1 MSEQSSVNWFG
12 QKIMY
17 LSELK
22 AQHFRQFKDFS
33 MAFNKGLNLLV
44 GENNAGKSSVIDAIR
59 LVLDTTSAEW
69 VNLKSTDFLNGKNE
83 LQIQLKFE
91 DLSLRESGLFLEY
104 LTNEEVTP
112 GVDKSVLFIT
122 LSAKV
127 APSPFKKIS
136 IYKDRNPFWYQ

>member
-1 MSEQSSVNWFG
+1 MIK
-12 QKIMY
+12 KIMY

-22 AQHFRQFKDFS
+22 AQHFRQFEDFS

-91 DLSLRESGLFLEY
+91 DLSLR
-104 LTNEEVTP
+104 
-112 GVDKSVLFIT
+112 
-122 LSAKV
+122 
-127 APSPFKKIS
+127 
-136 IYKDRNPFWYQ
+136 